1 MLIGK
6 TVHKLETCTSTND
19 VARVFAEDGFEEGL
33 VILARGQ
40 QHGRGTQGRA
50 WFSAKGHGLY
60 LSVILRPE
68 GRSPA
73 LLPLVAGL
81 ALREAVLSASGLE
94 TDLKWPND
102 LTWQGKKL
110 AGVLSESSW
119 SGTHLNF
126 VILGLGLNVSHAAED
141 FPEELRGTTSSL
153 LLALGRTSDTEA
165 LLEAIYLS
173 LNRWYDVYKAGR
185 EAELLKA
192 AEAALRLSPGARV
205 TLETKSGSIAG
216 IFRGLRP
223 DGRIALRSG
232 GRERLLDPSEVSAV
246 TTER

>member
-1 MLIGK
+1 MIIGK
-6 TVHKLETCTSTND
+6 TVHKLKTCTSTND
-19 VARVFAEDGFEEGL
+19 AARVFAEDGFEEGL
-33 VILARGQ
+33 VILAQAQ
-40 QHGRGTQGRA
+40 QSGRGTQGRT
-50 WFSAKGHGLY
+50 WFSPKGQGLY

-81 ALREAVLSASGLE
+81 ALREAVLNATGLE

-102 LTWQGKKL
+102 LTWQGKKM

-119 SGTHLNF
+119 SGSHLNF
-126 VILGLGLNVSHAAED
+126 VILGLGLNVSQATDD
-141 FPEELRGTTSSL
+141 FPEELRGTASSL
-153 LLALGRTSDTEA
+153 RLALGRMPDTEA
-165 LLEAIYLS
+165 LLQAIYLS
-173 LNRWYDVYKAGR
+173 LNHWYDVYKAGR

-192 AEAALRLSPGARV
+192 AEAALRLSPGAKV
-205 TLETKSGSIAG
+205 TLETKSGAITG
-216 IFRGLRP
+216 TFRGLRP

-232 GRERLLDPSEVSAV
+232 GQERLLDPSEVSVV

>member
-1 MLIGK
+1 MIIGK

-33 VILARGQ
+33 VILAQGQ
-40 QHGRGTQGRA
+40 QSGRGTQGRT
-50 WFSAKGHGLY
+50 WFSPKGKGLY

-81 ALREAVLSASGLE
+81 ALREAVLSATGLE

-110 AGVLSESSW
+110 AGILSESSW
-119 SGTHLNF
+119 SGSHLNF
-126 VILGLGLNVSHAAED
+126 VILGLGLNVGHAAED
-141 FPEELRGTTSSL
+141 FLEELRGTASSL
-153 LLALGRTSDTEA
+153 LLALGRTPDTEA
-165 LLEAIYLS
+165 LLRAIYLS
-173 LNRWYDVYKAGR
+173 LNRWYDVYEAGR

-192 AEAALRLSPGARV
+192 AEAALRLAPGAKV
-205 TLETKSGSIAG
+205 TLETKSGSIVG

-232 GRERLLDPSEVSAV
+232 GRERLLDPSDVSAV
-246 TTER
+246 TAER